1 MVYEAVRLSIPSMLK
16 PNMTAS
22 WEMGLSMV
30 EKGELTDSDYEKKLY
45 DYVRK
50 YTEFVKEK
58 DISGPLRHNIE
69 IVKKVN
75 K

>member
-1 MVYEAVRLSIPSMLK
+1 
-16 PNMTAS
+16 
-22 WEMGLSMV
+22 MV